1 MKNELVKVGNIL
13 ADQEWYQ
20 HLIEDCKSI
29 ITERRFNASWELIQC
44 KWEIGDRILKENDN
58 FERAKIYG
66 KKIATRVSQSL
77 GCSKKEIERCI
88 YFRQKYTDLNEL
100 PEGKA
105 ITWHKTV
112 RLKFMGRRLCNT
124 LQYLWGV

>member
-1 MKNELVKVGNIL
+1 MGFESIGRYSMKNELVKVGNIL

-20 HLIEDCKSI
+20 HLIEDCKAI
-29 ITERRFNASWELIQC
+29 ITERKFNASWKLIQC

-66 KKIATRVSQSL
+66 KEIVRRVALSL
-77 GCSKKEIERCI
+77 NARKREIYLCIQFRKK
-88 YFRQKYTDLNEL
+88 YPDLNEL

-105 ITWHKTV
+105 ITWHKIV
-112 RLKFMGRRLCNT
+112 HKYGISI
-124 LQYLWGV
+124 